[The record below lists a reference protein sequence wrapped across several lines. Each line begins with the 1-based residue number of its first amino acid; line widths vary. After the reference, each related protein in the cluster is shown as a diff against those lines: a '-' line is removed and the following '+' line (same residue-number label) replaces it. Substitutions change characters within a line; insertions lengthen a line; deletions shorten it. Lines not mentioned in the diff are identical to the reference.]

1 MQLCPQVVP
10 SALQDTPVFLVV
22 GALEDNRKHTYA
34 GPLTGRRMWRI
45 FGRQHLLP
53 QASQA
58 INPADLL
65 FDHPRVPFG
74 MQQHHRATGPMTVGA
89 INHPQSNL
97 ADLYRELGDIFA
109 VPLRPHNRWG
119 GFKALRERWLA
130 HLEGTRRRAVL
141 LIDEA
146 QEMSPQALCELR
158 LLASARFDSQ
168 PLLCVVLAGDARLI
182 DKLRR
187 EELIPLGS
195 RIRTRLAT
203 EHASRDELLEGLGH
217 LLAGAGNASLMTAQ
231 LRHTLCDHAAGN
243 YRILTTMAAELLAVA
258 AQRELPQLDEKLY
271 LEVFAQPEA
280 SAPRRA
286 GARR

>member
-1 MQLCPQVVP
+1 MNQKLLALYGLKWNPFSPELPIDAIYVP
-10 SALQDTPVFLVV
+10 LR
-22 GALEDNRKHTYA
+22 LENFC
-34 GPLTGRRMWRI
+34 WRI
-45 FGRQHLLP
+45 EHAQIREGGFAMIHGDPGTGKSVALRLLAARLAKLP
-53 QASQA
+53 
-58 INPADLL
+58 D
-65 FDHPRVPFG
+65 V
-74 MQQHHRATGPMTVGA
+74 TVGA

-141 LIDEA
+141 LVDEA
-146 QEMSPQALCELR
+146 QEMSPAALCELR

-203 EHASRDELLEGLGH
+203 EHASREELAEGLSH
-217 LLAGAGNASLMTAQ
+217 LLAGAGNASLMTQQ

-243 YRILTTMAAELLAVA
+243 YRILTTMAAELLAAA
-258 AQRELPQLDEKLY
+258 AQRDLAQLDEKLY
-271 LEVFAQPEA
+271 LEVFAQPVTA
-280 SAPRRA
+280 APRRA
-286 GARR
+286 AARR